1 MNAKNTSPRHIAR
14 TLVMQSMYEM
24 DICEAFNM
32 GETERFALLKRN
44 IQEFAPDLSDISYTQ
59 DLLSQTVNRLV
70 TLDEIIQKAAPEWP
84 IDKIAIVDRNVL
96 RVGLYELLFADRDN
110 VPPKVAI
117 DEAIEIAKEYGGES
131 SGKFVN
137 GVLGAIYKELGE
149 PNKDQISKREPVVEN
164 MIGIVLTSHM
174 NDIKYVGL
182 VHDIFG
188 KWTLCKSKMQIGED
202 EPTAVT
208 RIVKKE
214 FGLESAH
221 IIEKLG
227 ENAYIAHHPEKGK
240 VKKQVTYYLASTD
253 HNKPVVE
260 QGKGLDNAAWWA
272 TVDVAALTLY
282 DDMRPIINH
291 ALVSIEKMP
300 LS

>member
-1 MNAKNTSPRHIAR
+1 
-14 TLVMQSMYEM
+14 MYEM
-24 DICEAFNM
+24 DICEEFSI
-32 GETERFALLKRN
+32 GEEERFVILKRN
-44 IQEFAPDLSDISYTQ
+44 ITEFAPDLSDISYTQ

-96 RVGLYELLFADRDN
+96 RVGLYELLFGDRDH

-149 PNKDQISKREPVVEN
+149 PNKDQISKREPIVEN
-164 MIGIVLTSHM
+164 MIGIVLTSTA
-174 NDIKYVGL
+174 DDKKYVGL

-188 KWTLCKSKMQIGED
+188 KWTLCKSKMQESED
-202 EPTAVT
+202 ESAAVT

-214 FGLESAH
+214 FGLDGAQ

-240 VKKQVTYYLASTD
+240 VKKQVTYYLASTAHD
-253 HNKPVVE
+253 TPTVE
-260 QGKGLDNAAWWA
+260 QGKGLDNAAWWSPSE
-272 TVDVAALTLY
+272 VSGLVLY

-291 ALVSIEKMP
+291 ALTSIENID
-300 LS
+300 